1 MTKQSFN
8 IYADAAEIRVEV
20 TPTME
25 ALGDQPWRVHLYD
38 LSDGLLLNEEAI
50 IAEAGCAHDAA
61 VSVARNWM
69 ASQGLPTEI
78 YKIVRINNR

>member
-1 MTKQSFN
+1 MKTRKFK
-8 IYADAAEIRVEV
+8 IFADAAEITAEV

-38 LSDGLLLNEEAI
+38 LGDGLLLNEEAI
-50 IAEAGCAHDAA
+50 ITVAGCAHDAA
-61 VSVARNWM
+61 MKVSKDWM

-78 YKIVRINNR
+78 YKITRNA